1 MRYIVNNE
9 EVSRNTF
16 YFCQKAKEENKSFV
30 LLDPTKGV
38 DSYINNHPEYDYYIR
53 DNISAYYTKDEAI
66 VTEWYEKDEYYG
78 WSKCSLEDMT
88 KRYNKSKFKD
98 TMTFEEWY
106 TKNGWEYKSE
116 TKYENEEHD
125 IPTVDDF
132 YEEVKIKLFSVKV
145 DNDDT
150 VKTINEIKKKYG
162 DCIEYVLRDDRYT
175 EIIFRDGYLE
185 I

>member
-16 YFCQKAKEENKSFV
+16 YFCQKAKKENKTFV
-30 LLDPTKGV
+30 LLDNSKDV
-38 DSYINNHPEYDYYIR
+38 DSYINKYPEYDYYIR
-53 DNISAYYTKDEAI
+53 DNLVTYYTKGEAI
-66 VTEWYEKDEYYG
+66 VTEWYEKDECYS
-78 WSKCSLEDMT
+78 WSKASVEDMT

-106 TKNGWEYKSE
+106 KKNNWKYISK
-116 TKYENEEHD
+116 TKYESEEHD
-125 IPTVDDF
+125 IPA
-132 YEEVKIKLFSVKV
+132 EEEFEGVVGFKLFSVKV
-145 DNDDT
+145 KNEDT
-150 VKTINEIKKKYG
+150 VMTINEIKEKYG
-162 DCIEYVLRDDRYT
+162 DCIEYVLRDDCCT